1 MRLFNKT
8 EGGILGVWWGKAAS
22 HTPYSLFFKEL
33 SGNELRR
40 ICDEKEHCDTDLP
53 VDEFPAFRL

>member
-1 MRLFNKT
+1 
-8 EGGILGVWWGKAAS
+8 LGVWWGKAAS